1 MTPPPGSLPVPV
13 AALLR
18 HFRAQRPLRAG
29 SLLVTIF
36 GDCIAPRGGAVT
48 LGSLIRLA
56 RPFGVTERLVRT
68 SVARLARE
76 DWLTAR
82 RQGRRAE
89 YRLSAG
95 GSARFEEATARIYG
109 PVPESWDGGWTL
121 LLFPGAA
128 PGTRLRE
135 ALHWR
140 GFGQLQRG
148 LFAHPAMTPAQVRA
162 FLDNGARAQASAV
175 ILTATT
181 STPGAEELLAAGWNL
196 KELATAY
203 GRFVKRFA
211 AVSGAVAGAGLT
223 AEAAF
228 IVRTLLIHE
237 YRKVHLKDPLLP
249 PALLAPG
256 WIGTQAYELC
266 GQLYG
271 RLFGLA
277 ETHLDA
283 VAHRLEKPLPPANAA
298 ARARF
303 GARG

>member
-1 MTPPPGSLPVPV
+1 MTLPPGPLPPPV

-29 SLLVTIF
+29 SLLVTVF
-36 GDCIAPRGGAVT
+36 GDSIAPRGGAVT

-82 RQGRRAE
+82 RAVRRAE
-89 YRLSAG
+89 YRLSRG
-95 GSARFEEATARIYG
+95 GSARFEEATARIYA
-109 PVPESWDGGWTL
+109 PNPRSWDGGWTL
-121 LLFPGAA
+121 VLFPGAA
-128 PGTRLRE
+128 PGTRLR
-135 ALHWR
+135 AGLHWR
-140 GFGQLQRG
+140 GFGQLQRA
-148 LFAHPAMTPAQVRA
+148 LFAHPALTVPQARA
-162 FLDNGARAQASAV
+162 FLEGLGAPPCAV
-175 ILTATT
+175 VLRGTPAAADAAT
-181 STPGAEELLAAGWNL
+181 LLGQGWNL
-196 KELATAY
+196 KELGAAY

-211 AVSGAVAGAGLT
+211 AVEAVVAGGGLG

-228 IVRTLLIHE
+228 LVRTLLIHE

-249 PALLAPG
+249 AALLPPG

-266 GQLYG
+266 ARLYG
-271 RLFGLA
+271 WLFSLA

-298 ARARF
+298 ARGRF
-303 GARG
+303 GASR

>member
-1 MTPPPGSLPVPV
+1 MTPAPATPPAPV

-18 HFRAQRPLRAG
+18 HFLAQRPLRAG
-29 SLLVTIF
+29 SLLITLF

-82 RQGRRAE
+82 REGRRAE

-95 GSARFEEATARIYG
+95 GAARFEEATARIYG
-109 PVPESWDGGWTL
+109 PVPGSWDGRWTL
-121 LLFPGAA
+121 LLFPHAVPGA
-128 PGTRLRE
+128 RLRA
-135 ALHWR
+135 ALHWG
-140 GFGQLQRG
+140 GFGPLQRG
-148 LFAHPAMTPAQVRA
+148 LFAHPSMNADQARR
-162 FLDNGARAQASAV
+162 FLDRLDPAPGAV
-175 ILTATT
+175 LVLTATAA
-181 STPGAEELLAAGWNL
+181 TPVAGQLLAHGWNL
-196 KELATAY
+196 RELGAAY

-211 AVSGAVAGAGLT
+211 AVEAVVADGLP

-237 YRKVHLKDPLLP
+237 YRKVHLQDPLLP
-249 PALLAPG
+249 PALLPAG

-266 GQLYG
+266 ARLYG
-271 RLFGLA
+271 RLFRLA
-277 ETHLDA
+277 EAHLDA
-283 VAHRLEKPLPPANAA
+283 VAHRLDRPLPPASAA
-298 ARARF
+298 ARGRF
-303 GARG
+303 GARP